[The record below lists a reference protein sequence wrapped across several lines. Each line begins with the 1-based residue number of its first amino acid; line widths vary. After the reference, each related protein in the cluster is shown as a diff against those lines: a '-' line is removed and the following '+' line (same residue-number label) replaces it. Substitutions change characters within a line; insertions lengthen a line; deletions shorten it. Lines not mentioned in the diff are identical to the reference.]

1 MKQYEGML
9 LPVAIS
15 CCYKQ
20 VIVNNNNNNKRVQ
33 WVIV

>member
-20 VIVNNNNNNKRVQ
+20 VMVLQYPVVTNKL
-33 WVIV
+33 W